1 MSEIINSLQ
10 IMIQN
15 CVRAMGLLDA
25 GYATVISS
33 SPLTLKIQASQ
44 LEVKESVAIMSENVR
59 YQEVIVQGEKIIINH
74 GLAAGDKVL
83 VLKAN
88 SGQNYIVI
96 AKV

>member
-44 LEVKESVAIMSENVR
+44 LEVKEPVAIMVR
-59 YQEVIVQGEKIIINH
+59 MCATGSNRAGRKIIINH

>member
-44 LEVKESVAIMSENVR
+44 LAIMSENVR